1 MKRNPT
7 EIRLSINHGAAA
19 MEYYLNNH
27 MLREQV
33 QVAEVVW
40 EPKEQQFRIV
50 LNEKEGK

>member
-7 EIRLSINHGAAA
+7 EIRLSINHAATA
-19 MEYYLNNH
+19 MEFYLNNH
-27 MLREQV
+27 MLRETV
-33 QVAEVVW
+33 EVSEVIW